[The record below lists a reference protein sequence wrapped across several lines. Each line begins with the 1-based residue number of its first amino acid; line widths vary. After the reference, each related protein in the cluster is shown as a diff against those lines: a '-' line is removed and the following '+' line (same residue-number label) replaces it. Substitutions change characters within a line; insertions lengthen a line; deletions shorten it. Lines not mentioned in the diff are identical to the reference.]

1 MYKAKHVD
9 TEKALK
15 YIEELR
21 YRYYQ
26 ECEEEKQK
34 VAKFYSGVQK
44 GLDIAEEIFLCSN
57 YEADESEESENG

>member
-21 YRYYQ
+21 NRFYQ
-26 ECEEEKQK
+26 ESQVEKQM
-34 VAKFYSGVQK
+34 VAKYYSGIQK
-44 GLDIAEEIFLCSN
+44 GLDIAERIFLCSN
-57 YEADESEESENG
+57 YEADESEENR

>member
-15 YIEELR
+15 YIEELSIK
-21 YRYYQ
+21 YYQ
-26 ECEEEKQK
+26 ECEIEKQK

-44 GLDIAEEIFLCSN
+44 GLDIAKEIFLCSN
-57 YEADESEESENG
+57 YEADESEESGNE

>member
-21 YRYYQ
+21 NRYYQ
-26 ECEEEKQK
+26 ECEVEKQK

-57 YEADESEESENG
+57 YEADESEGTGNE